1 MAKYLSNKF
10 KTLKIG
16 IDSFSE
22 NTTSLNVTGD
32 IKIGAGITISST
44 AGVITATSFS
54 KYGGTSSQFLMADGS
69 TNTSTFLTSYTE
81 TDTLDTVLGRGNSST
96 KNLSVGIITATSF
109 SGTASTATVA
119 TNITAVSNNATDE
132 LYRVPFLTAASGT
145 SQLQTDSVD
154 GIAYN
159 PSSGTLTATFFNGN
173 LTGDATGLTGTP
185 SIVVDQITAQNVSVA
200 QTLTYEDVTNIDSV
214 GLVTAR
220 SGIHV
225 GPTAAGVATVTTDG
239 NASFIGVV
247 TATTF
252 IGNLTGNITGGIS
265 YAANA
270 GIATYA
276 TNAGIAT
283 VAGISTYTAEWILGA
298 DGINNYTFTG
308 PGLTGAENDPTIYLM
323 RGEKYK
329 FTNNMDAHPF
339 RIQSTVNGSTGTQYN
354 DGITNNDVS
363 NGTLIWDV
371 QFDAPSTL
379 YYQCTSHGNMGGV
392 IRIISHATLNELSD
406 DTTPQLGGNL
416 DVNGKHIT
424 GTGNLNLTGII
435 TATSFSGTG
444 TSLTGV
450 LKNIVE
456 DTSPQLG
463 GNLDVNGKHITGT
476 GNVNLTGIVTAT
488 SFDGSLASGDVAT
501 SANSILLGRVSG
513 GAGSV
518 EELTPTQIRTL
529 LNVADGATGGGGLT
543 NVVED
548 GTPELGGYLDLN
560 NKGIFGVGVITATS
574 FVGSGASLT
583 ALPALTNSKQ
593 VINPGYPLTET
604 FTVWLAA
611 RYNVGWEHYTVDSG
625 NFGSGVSA
633 DRTGNI
639 SGNDATININ
649 VGDTLILDTATQAT
663 LNNAAGPL
671 SIKTTTGTGTGNR
684 VGVSPDTNPT
694 ATNNG
699 TASSNITW
707 TPTVAGTY
715 YYQNESRVN
724 MVGQIIVSAPSTPPA
739 SKFISDINFNSEGRV
754 VGVVTFNGINAGSK
768 ATRGII
774 QIHDDPNL
782 TVSTGIVSVSQ
793 SLNLTGIVTA
803 ASFSGGG
810 MMDLLE
816 SMLFT

>member
-10 KTLKIG
+10 KTLKVG

-32 IKIGAGITISST
+32 VKIGTGITISST
-44 AGVITATSFS
+44 TGVITATSFS
-54 KYGGTSSQFLMADGS
+54 KYGGTNSQFMMADGS
-69 TNTSTFLTSYTE
+69 TTSSTFLTSE
-81 TDTLDTVLGRGNSST
+81 SDTLDTVLGRGNSST
-96 KNLSVGIITATSF
+96 KNLSVGVITATSF

-119 TNITAVSNNATDE
+119 
-132 LYRVPFLTAASGT
+132 
-145 SQLQTDSVD
+145 Q
-154 GIAYN
+154 
-159 PSSGTLTATFFNGN
+159 
-173 LTGDATGLTGTP
+173 GLTGTP
-185 SIVVDQITAQNVSVA
+185 SIVVNQITAQNVSVA

-225 GPTAAGVATVTTDG
+225 GPTAAGVATVTTGG

-252 IGNLTGNITGGIS
+252 IGNLTGNATGIS
-265 YAANA
+265 
-270 GIATYA
+270 
-276 TNAGIAT
+276 
-283 VAGISTYTAEWILGA
+283 SYTAQWILGA
-298 DGINNYTFTG
+298 DGSNNYTFTG

-329 FTNNMDAHPF
+329 FTNSMGAHPF
-339 RIQSTVNGSTGTQYN
+339 RIQSTANGSTGTIYN

-379 YYQCTSHGNMGGV
+379 YYQCTAHGNMGGV
-392 IRIISHATLNELSD
+392 IRIISYATSTLNELSD

-416 DVNGKHIT
+416 DLNSKNIT
-424 GTGNLNLTGII
+424 GTGGVNITGVV
-435 TATSFSGTG
+435 TATSFSGDGSNLSNLPASGITD
-444 TSLTGV
+444 
-450 LKNIVE
+450 IVS

-463 GNLDVNGKHITGT
+463 GNLDLNSKFITGT
-476 GNVNLTGIVTAT
+476 GGANITGVVTATSVKVGSAVTLNSQGIDVTGIVTAT

-501 SANSILLGRVSG
+501 SANSIVLGRVSG

-518 EELTPTQIRTL
+518 EELTPAQIRTL
-529 LNVADGATGGGGLT
+529 LNVADGATAGSGIA

-583 ALPALTNSKQ
+583 ALPALTNSKSVLTPQ
-593 VINPGYPLTET
+593 YPVSGTY
-604 FTVWLAA
+604 TVWLAA
-611 RYNVGWEHYTVDSG
+611 RYNTAWEHYVIDSG

-639 SGNDATININ
+639 SGADVDININ

-663 LNNAAGPL
+663 LNNAAGPT
-671 SIKTTTGTGTGNR
+671 SIKTTPGTGSANR
-684 VGVSPDTNPT
+684 VSNPA

-699 TASSNITW
+699 TSSSNITW

-724 MVGQIIVSAPSTPPA
+724 MRGQIIVSPTASPPA